1 VVKILKHAF
10 LRRGIKICVPCPQLC
25 GHVKEPS
32 NFVNYGLWPYFRPSL
47 AEVSHA
53 AWCAAPLE
61 MNNGNPLGGLE
72 YNKPSWLQC

>member
-1 VVKILKHAF
+1 M
-10 LRRGIKICVPCPQLC
+10 CPMSQLC

-32 NFVNYGLWPYFRPSL
+32 NLVNYGLLAKFLGLSSSPSL

-61 MNNGNPLGGLE
+61 MNNGTPLGG
-72 YNKPSWLQC
+72 